1 MQRVIPIIRNKYFI
15 YILLGFF
22 CLFLACLSDNY
33 DYDLYARLI
42 VGERFISGL
51 GVAYKD
57 FLSYTPTHLWY
68 DHEWG
73 SGVVFYLFL
82 KYLGPFGL
90 VLLQALTM
98 FFTAFFV
105 IKTQRLQ
112 KHAYPVSMLF
122 MLLFL
127 ILYSHQNPSIVRCHM
142 FSFMFFSMT
151 LYFLEKTRLKD
162 SNLLWLIVPI
172 SVLWNNLHG
181 GIVSGLG
188 IIFIYMVCEFISRRP
203 WKKYF
208 YVLLLSTFL
217 LVVNPYGIKYL
228 DFLIS
233 ANTKVRTYIT
243 EWWNVLVYRHLVY
256 YYSLSFITLFAVFMA
271 IYKAIVNRK
280 VDILKLVLLLV
291 TAYLGLIHVK
301 LLSLPLIVIASL
313 YYNDIINLVNK
324 NQLKLLEIAAY
335 IIMLFGVLYIP
346 YTSPDVPRI
355 KIDKFPVIET
365 KFIKLNNIKGKII
378 NEFGH
383 GSYIAYKL
391 YPDNLIYMD
400 GRYEEVYYD
409 WTLENFAKFE
419 LAEDNWD
426 DVLKEYSPDILM
438 IDKDVPVYSVLIND
452 KDWVKI
458 FEGPICGIFVKKENA
473 KNDYLQPS
481 DNLKYYQD
489 SHFDSNGKF
498 GRING

>member
-1 MQRVIPIIRNKYFI
+1 M
-15 YILLGFF
+15 
-22 CLFLACLSDNY
+22 
-33 DYDLYARLI
+33 
-42 VGERFISGL
+42 
-51 GVAYKD
+51 
-57 FLSYTPTHLWY
+57 
-68 DHEWG
+68 
-73 SGVVFYLFL
+73 
-82 KYLGPFGL
+82 
-90 VLLQALTM
+90 
-98 FFTAFFV
+98 
-105 IKTQRLQ
+105 
-112 KHAYPVSMLF
+112 
-122 MLLFL
+122 
-127 ILYSHQNPSIVRCHM
+127 
-142 FSFMFFSMT
+142 
-151 LYFLEKTRLKD
+151 
-162 SNLLWLIVPI
+162 
-172 SVLWNNLHG
+172 
-181 GIVSGLG
+181 
-188 IIFIYMVCEFISRRP
+188 
-203 WKKYF
+203 
-208 YVLLLSTFL
+208 
-217 LVVNPYGIKYL
+217 
-228 DFLIS
+228 
-233 ANTKVRTYIT
+233 
-243 EWWNVLVYRHLVY
+243 
-256 YYSLSFITLFAVFMA
+256 
-271 IYKAIVNRK
+271 
-280 VDILKLVLLLV
+280 DILKLVLLLV

-365 KFIKLNNIKGKII
+365 EFIKLNNIKGKII

-426 DVLKEYSPDILM
+426 DILKEYPPDILM
-438 IDKDVPVYSVLIND
+438 IDKDIPVYTVLLNS

-458 FEGPICGIFVKKENA
+458 FEGPICGIFVRKENA

>member
-1 MQRVIPIIRNKYFI
+1 MQRVISIIRNKYFI

-22 CLFLACLSDNY
+22 CLFLACLSDDY

-42 VGERFISGL
+42 VGERFVSGL

-82 KYLGPFGL
+82 KYIGPFGL

-105 IKTQRLQ
+105 IKIQRLQ

-151 LYFLEKTRLKD
+151 LYLLEKTRLKD
-162 SNLLWLIVPI
+162 SNLIWLIVPI

-188 IIFIYMVCEFISRRP
+188 IIFIYMVCEFISHRP
-203 WKKYF
+203 WRKYF

-217 LVVNPYGIKYL
+217 LFVNPYGIKYL

-233 ANTKVRTYIT
+233 ANTKARTYVT
-243 EWWNVLVYRHLVY
+243 EWWNVLVYRHVIY
-256 YYSLSFITLFAVFMA
+256 YYALSFTTLFAVFIA
-271 IYKAIVNRK
+271 VYKAIINRK
-280 VDILKLVLLLV
+280 TDILKLVLLLV
-291 TAYLGLIHVK
+291 TACLGLIHVK

-313 YYNDIINLVNK
+313 YYNDIINLINK
-324 NQLKLLEIAAY
+324 KYLKFLEISAY

-346 YTSPDVPRI
+346 KTSPEVPRI
-355 KIDKFPVIET
+355 KFDKFPVVET
-365 KFIKLNNIKGKII
+365 EFIKLNNLKGKII
-378 NEFGH
+378 NEFAQ
-383 GSYIAYKL
+383 GSYISYKL

-409 WTLENFAKFE
+409 WTLEKLAKFE

-426 DVLKEYSPDILM
+426 DILKEYPADVLM
-438 IDKDVPVYSVLIND
+438 INKGVLVYSVLKNH
-452 KDWVKI
+452 KDWVVI
-458 FEGPICGIFVKKENA
+458 FEGPVCGVFVRKENA
-473 KNDYLQPS
+473 KKDYLQPS

-498 GRING
+498 GRMHD

>member
-203 WKKYF
+203 WKNIFMYF
-208 YVLLLSTFL
+208 Y
-217 LVVNPYGIKYL
+217 
-228 DFLIS
+228 
-233 ANTKVRTYIT
+233 
-243 EWWNVLVYRHLVY
+243 YRH
-256 YYSLSFITLFAVFMA
+256 FF
-271 IYKAIVNRK
+271 
-280 VDILKLVLLLV
+280 
-291 TAYLGLIHVK
+291 
-301 LLSLPLIVIASL
+301 
-313 YYNDIINLVNK
+313 
-324 NQLKLLEIAAY
+324 
-335 IIMLFGVLYIP
+335 
-346 YTSPDVPRI
+346 
-355 KIDKFPVIET
+355 
-365 KFIKLNNIKGKII
+365 
-378 NEFGH
+378 
-383 GSYIAYKL
+383 
-391 YPDNLIYMD
+391 
-400 GRYEEVYYD
+400 
-409 WTLENFAKFE
+409 
-419 LAEDNWD
+419 
-426 DVLKEYSPDILM
+426 
-438 IDKDVPVYSVLIND
+438 
-452 KDWVKI
+452 
-458 FEGPICGIFVKKENA
+458 
-473 KNDYLQPS
+473 
-481 DNLKYYQD
+481 
-489 SHFDSNGKF
+489 
-498 GRING
+498 